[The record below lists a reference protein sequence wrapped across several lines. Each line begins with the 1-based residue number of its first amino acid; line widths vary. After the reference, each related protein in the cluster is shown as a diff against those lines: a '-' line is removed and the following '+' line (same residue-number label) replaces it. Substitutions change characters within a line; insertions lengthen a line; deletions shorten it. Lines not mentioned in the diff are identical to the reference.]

1 MKNLFARIAP
11 SLATLVLVVIA
22 ALVAI
27 WLWNHYE
34 NSPWT
39 RDGRVRADVVRVTPD
54 IGGLVTSVEV
64 RDNQEVRAGDLLFV
78 IDRPRYSLA
87 VQAAQAAV
95 QSAQAKLGQAQRE
108 AARDLALGD
117 LVATESH
124 EQNVAAVATARA
136 ALDQSLSALD
146 KAKLDLARTNVRASV
161 NGTVTNLDLHPGD
174 FVAPGSQ
181 AMALIDRD
189 SIRVEGYFEETKLPH
204 IHVGAPVTVVLMG
217 ETRPVKGVVESIAA
231 GIGDTTRTDS
241 HNLLPNVDPTFT
253 WVRLAQ
259 RIPVRIRLT
268 EVPSGVRLIVG
279 RTATVTIEQHDQ
291 APAKGQP
298 AGQRAPAQTVP
309 AQPAPAQ
316 TVPAQPAPAQT
327 AAAAPTERAK

>member
-1 MKNLFARIAP
+1 MKNLLARIAP
-11 SLATLVLVVIA
+11 SLATIALVIIA

-34 NSPWT
+34 NRPWT

-64 RDNQEVRAGDLLFV
+64 RDNQEVRSGDLLFV
-78 IDRPRYSLA
+78 IDRPRYTLA
-87 VQAAQAAV
+87 MQAAQAAV
-95 QSAQAKLGQAQRE
+95 ASAQAKLGQAQRE

-136 ALDQSLSALD
+136 ALDQTLSALD
-146 KAKLDLARTNVRASV
+146 KAKLDLERTNVRASV

-174 FVAPGSQ
+174 YVAPGSQ

-189 SIRVEGYFEETKLPH
+189 SVRVEGYFEETKLPH

-217 ETRPVKGVVESIAA
+217 ETRPLKGVVESIAA
-231 GIGDTTRTDS
+231 GINDTTRSDS
-241 HNLLPNVDPTFT
+241 RNLLPSVDPTFT

-259 RIPVRIRLT
+259 RIPVRVRLT
-268 EVPSGVRLIVG
+268 DVPKDVRLIAG

-291 APAKGQP
+291 AATKGKQPPA
-298 AGQRAPAQTVP
+298 AAVAT
-309 AQPAPAQ
+309 PAPA
-316 TVPAQPAPAQT
+316 TTANASAEPA
-327 AAAAPTERAK
+327 K